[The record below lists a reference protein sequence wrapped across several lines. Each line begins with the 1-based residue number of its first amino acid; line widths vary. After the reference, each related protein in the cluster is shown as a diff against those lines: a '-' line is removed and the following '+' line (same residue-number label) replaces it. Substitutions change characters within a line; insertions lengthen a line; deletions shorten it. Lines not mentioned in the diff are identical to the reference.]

1 LGAGVPKPVFNE
13 PEFDG
18 VAAIFTK
25 KLFFQTQKMFVWEDV
40 IRRMK
45 RRQLRQW
52 FHLNETS
59 L

>member
-1 LGAGVPKPVFNE
+1 VPKPVFNE